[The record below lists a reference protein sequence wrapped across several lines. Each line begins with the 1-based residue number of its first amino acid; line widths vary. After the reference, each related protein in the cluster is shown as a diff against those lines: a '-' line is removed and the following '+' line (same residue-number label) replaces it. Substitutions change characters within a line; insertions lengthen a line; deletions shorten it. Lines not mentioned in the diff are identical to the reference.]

1 MDVKIK
7 AILIGKN
14 LFRKDKDTWIVKLD
28 FVEETPEPPI
38 IQQTGDIAR
47 EIAPIIQQ
55 TLQMF
60 TPGLAQQT
68 MPRLTLWLTD
78 DEWETLE
85 KKPDIGD
92 EVTIT
97 ITDKKEIKIG

>member
-7 AILIGKN
+7 AILVGKN
-14 LFRKDKDTWIVKLD
+14 LIRKDKDTWIVKLD

-38 IQQTGDIAR
+38 VSQGDIAR

-55 TLQMF
+55 TLQMIS
-60 TPGLAQQT
+60 PGLTQQM

-78 DEWETLE
+78 DEWENLE
-85 KKPDIGD
+85 VKPDVGD

-97 ITDKKEIKIG
+97 ITDKKEVRIG